1 MLPLLKLA
9 TRRILLTGTPALS
22 RPSELWPQLD
32 ALGFGIF
39 PSFKQFGARYCAAW
53 QGPWGMDYTGSSNLA
68 ELHTVLH
75 ECVMIRRLKANVL
88 TELPDKQRN
97 VIYLDADPQ
106 LMEEIKR
113 DMRSQGEWDKID
125 EHDKKA
131 MMSQLF
137 MQTGRAKIGAVCEY
151 VLQLLTAE
159 PTHKLLVF
167 AHHMEVLDGL
177 QRMLEEQRVSLVRI
191 DGSVDQ
197 QQRQVLVDQFQ
208 RGHEAQHTRVALLS
222 LTCGS
227 FGFTLTAAQRV
238 VFAELWWTPGQLLQ
252 AEDRAHRIGRA
263 DATQP
268 VLIDYCLAR
277 GTMDDMIWPLIAKK
291 LSVLG
296 TTLNGIRGQLEIEER
311 VDMRSDAL
319 LRVWQ
324 ELGEDPI
331 HDTSDEEESGE
342 TKKKKRGKS
351 DKKAKGEP
359 GTKRGK
365 KTNNHNN
372 EDADNG
378 APKSKKQRRAV
389 EVSSDDVQIVGDSES
404 AVKSNVNTLDKYW
417 QRSAAA
423 NPGVEDKPAFVYR
436 DPLALFRTPQP
447 ARDTKTTRTAL
458 TVAPVS
464 RSATA
469 PRSNT
474 VRAVKN
480 EARNTLV
487 NNVSLPVVID
497 LDDSDENVT
506 AATPVKH
513 SFKRKLEFDTA
524 GTPRKK
530 QRVEGQLVPLVARK
544 DNSADVTR
552 SVEKE
557 SKKRGNNDRADVKS
571 ALDKRDTSTN
581 NNDEELF
588 GLSDF
593 DLGAQL
599 TDAVPVTHVSTPA
612 PVTPITK
619 LDTARG
625 SAPVTPFRLFSSP
638 SLSDQ
643 TKKRI
648 SLSLQKIT

>member
-1 MLPLLKLA
+1 VLPLLKLA

-22 RPSELWPQLD
+22 RPAELWPQLD

-97 VIYLDADPQ
+97 VIYLDADSQ

-113 DMRSQGEWDKID
+113 DMRSQGDWDKID

-177 QRMLEEQRVSLVRI
+177 QRMLEEHRVSLVRI

-296 TTLNGIRGQLEIEER
+296 TTLNGIRGQLDIEER
-311 VDMRSDAL
+311 IDMRSDAL

-331 HDTSDEEESGE
+331 HDASDEEESGE
-342 TKKKKRGKS
+342 KKRKKRGKS

-365 KTNNHNN
+365 KTTNNNN
-372 EDADNG
+372 EDADDG

-389 EVSSDDVQIVGDSES
+389 EVSSDDVQIVGDNES

-417 QRSAAA
+417 KRCAAA
-423 NPGVEDKPAFVYR
+423 DPGVEDKPAFVYR

-469 PRSNT
+469 PRANT

-480 EARNTLV
+480 EARNTPV
-487 NNVSLPVVID
+487 NVSLPVVID

-506 AATPVKH
+506 AATPVKN

-524 GTPRKK
+524 ETPRKK
-530 QRVEGQLVPLVARK
+530 QRVERQLVPLVARK

-557 SKKRGNNDRADVKS
+557 SKKSGNNDHADVKS
-571 ALDKRDTSTN
+571 ALDKHDTSTH

-599 TDAVPVTHVSTPA
+599 SAAVPVTHVSTPA
-612 PVTPITK
+612 PVTPVTK
-619 LDTARG
+619 LDAARS